1 ADRAY
6 AQAEAWYHR
15 ANDGAGEAEAVQGRG
30 YLFLLREE
38 YARARDVLEQAL
50 RKQASADPRSRA
62 VTRLLVG
69 YALREGGDTAGA
81 RRVVTTAL
89 DTLRVVG
96 DAAGEAAA
104 RAWGG
109 AVLGGQVGG
118 VGAARAGGGRPRADR
133 RGVRRE
139 RAAARPAD
147 ARPAGPGSHRLA
159 GRRRRHSAVPG
170 AGSAPED
177 Y

>member
-1 ADRAY
+1 
-6 AQAEAWYHR
+6 
-15 ANDGAGEAEAVQGRG
+15 G

-50 RKQASADPRSRA
+50 REQASADPRSRA

-69 YALREGGDTAGA
+69 YALRESGDTAGA

-104 RAWGG
+104 LG
-109 AVLGGQVGG
+109 ALG
-118 VGAARAGGGRPRADR
+118 
-133 RGVRRE
+133 E
-139 RAAARPAD
+139 LAAARPAD